1 LPIAKLAGTR
11 AHIALHTAVI
21 QGVPVSRVDGRAFRR
36 PHIRRFCRFAHGR
49 HCAPEC
55 ADRYSHRMRAAT
67 QNPRIRRPAVAGA
80 FYPREPRALR
90 TVVAEC
96 LAQAEGVQ
104 PAPNGEDAVDPAPTS
119 IPKALIAP
127 HAGYVY
133 SGPIAASAYI
143 TLRGAAH
150 RIERVVLI
158 GPSHFVPFRGLAVS
172 RAEAFET
179 PLGSVPID
187 EAGRREVLHVPN
199 VVAADAPHAQEHSLE
214 VQLPF
219 LQVLLGDF
227 RVLPIAAGDAT
238 AREVAVA
245 LERVWGSEETL
256 IVVSSDLSRYL
267 EYHAAR
273 RLDAAT
279 ARSILNG
286 ATELGAEQACG
297 CVGINGLLHT
307 ARQHELEV
315 RLLDLRNS
323 GDTASD
329 RSRVVGY
336 GAFALYDATID

>member
-1 LPIAKLAGTR
+1 
-11 AHIALHTAVI
+11 
-21 QGVPVSRVDGRAFRR
+21 
-36 PHIRRFCRFAHGR
+36 
-49 HCAPEC
+49 
-55 ADRYSHRMRAAT
+55 MRGAT
-67 QNPRIRRPAVAGA
+67 QIPRIRRPAVAGA
-80 FYPREPRALR
+80 FYPREPQALR

-96 LAQAEGVQ
+96 LAQANRLRS
-104 PAPNGEDAVDPAPTS
+104 APNAADAAYPGPTS
-119 IPKALIAP
+119 MPKALIAP

-133 SGPIAASAYI
+133 SGPIAASAYS
-143 TLRGAAH
+143 TLCEVAH

-179 PLGSVPID
+179 PLGSVPMD
-187 EAGRREVLHVPN
+187 EAARREVLRGPH
-199 VVAADAPHAQEHSLE
+199 VVAADAPHAHEHSLE

-219 LQVLLGDF
+219 LQVVLGDF
-227 RVLPIAAGDAT
+227 RALPIAAGDAT

-256 IVVSSDLSRYL
+256 IVVSSDLSHYL

-273 RLDAAT
+273 RVDAAT
-279 ARSILNG
+279 AQSILNG

-307 ARQHELEV
+307 ARQHELEA

-336 GAFALYDATID
+336 GAFALYDAGVRI